1 MDTARWLILIVA
13 GFLAVTSLVRLMTSR
28 RNRLYQELQAVAQR
42 ERRKAAEK
50 APQKPPKAGA
60 A

>member
-1 MDTARWLILIVA
+1 MDAARWLILIVA
-13 GFLAVTSLVRLMTSR
+13 GFLAVTSLVRLMVAR

-50 APQKPPKAGA
+50 ASQAPPKAPA